1 MTDKTVKVWDP
12 LVRIFHWSLVV
23 FFFTAYASAEEAEGL
38 HVFAGY
44 VVLALVLFR
53 IIWGFVGTKHA
64 RFTDFVYGPAAIARY
79 LKGLFTGRPA
89 HYLGHNPAGGVM
101 VIALLVFLLLTCW
114 SGLETYGAEGHGPL
128 AGGGASIASVAH
140 ADGDDDDD
148 ERYEHRPAAE
158 GDEEFWEEVHEFFAG
173 FTLFLVIVHIL
184 GAIVSSVLH
193 RENLIMAMVTGRKS
207 PPPAGP

>member
-1 MTDKTVKVWDP
+1 MAERTVKVWDP

-23 FFFTAYASAEEAEGL
+23 FFFTAYLSAEEAEGL

-53 IIWGFVGTKHA
+53 IVWGFVGTRHA

-79 LKGLFTGRPA
+79 LGGLFTGRPG
-89 HYLGHNPAGGVM
+89 HYLGHNPAGGAMIIV
-101 VIALLVFLLLTCW
+101 LLLFLLITCW

-128 AGGGASIASVAH
+128 AGEGVSIASA
-140 ADGDDDDD
+140 AYANGDDDD
-148 ERYEHRPAAE
+148 EWYEHRGGAE
-158 GDEEFWEEVHEFFAG
+158 GAEEFWEEVHEFFAG
-173 FTLFLVIVHIL
+173 FTLFLVILHIL

-193 RENLIMAMVTGRKS
+193 GENLIKAMVTGRKAQ
-207 PPPAGP
+207 PPGGP